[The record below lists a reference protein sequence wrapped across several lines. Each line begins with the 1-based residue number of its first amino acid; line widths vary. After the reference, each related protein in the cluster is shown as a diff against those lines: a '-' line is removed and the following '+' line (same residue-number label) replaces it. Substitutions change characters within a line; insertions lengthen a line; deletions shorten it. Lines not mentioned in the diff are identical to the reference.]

1 MKDMEEMIK
10 TIFEE
15 NNKFIDYK
23 EKYNKLKKNH
33 QILNNTNEDLF
44 IENEN
49 YLTDINFL
57 KSEIESV

>member
-1 MKDMEEMIK
+1 MEEMIK

-15 NNKFIDYK
+15 NNKYIDYK

-44 IENEN
+44 IKNEN
-49 YLTDINFL
+49 YLSDINFL